1 LLLLSSLCHSRTGT
15 RASILLIDGGCAL
28 TPCLLQVKIKREGDY
43 SRAEAA
49 KNEAA
54 ESYRVLQ
61 RAEGLAAQLSNKERA
76 LKEKVSI
83 DAGMERSRARVAE
96 KADEIARKMQALADH
111 ADSQWSKAK
120 SELASDSKGFE
131 EVKDHASKA
140 LSDAKEKESAR
151 REAEKAATA
160 AAKQLAEL
168 DRTIQGLLA
177 KKSQLEDQANAQDAS
192 SATVSAR
199 ESTPRS

>member
-1 LLLLSSLCHSRTGT
+1 
-15 RASILLIDGGCAL
+15 
-28 TPCLLQVKIKREGDY
+28 
-43 SRAEAA
+43 
-49 KNEAA
+49 
-54 ESYRVLQ
+54 VLQ

-76 LKEKVSI
+76 LKERVSI
-83 DAGMERSRARVAE
+83 DAGIERSKARVAE

-120 SELASDSKGFE
+120 SELASDSKGFK
-131 EVKDHASKA
+131 EVKEHASKA

-192 SATVSAR
+192 SATVSSRAR
-199 ESTPRS
+199 ARPENDDIDARNGSLCTCAKLSLCDVFHAGESARCRKGPLPLPK